1 MEDGE
6 LLESVLLVD
15 KGLAKVFVFAENYNL
30 VVSKSN
36 SGVNFVVLGDLHL
49 VDDGVSELNEDV
61 KQVFLEFGP

>member
-6 LLESVLLVD
+6 LFESVLLVD

-30 VVSKSN
+30 VVSKSD

-49 VDDGVSELNEDV
+49 VDDRVSELNEDV